1 MVPSMQQRTTE
12 SGDEAHPQYI
22 RWFEEIGIGDVPV
35 VGGKNASLGE
45 MYRELSGEGVKVP
58 NGFTITAEG
67 YWHMISATGIREGM
81 EKALDRV
88 DKNDVADL
96 ASRGKKV
103 RGLIH
108 EAGIPDDL
116 WAEIADAYDRL
127 CDQYGKDTDVAVR
140 SSATAED
147 LPTAS
152 FAGQQETFLNV
163 RGHDALREACVGCFA
178 SLFTDRAIAY
188 RIDQGFG
195 QMDVGLSIGIMKM
208 VRSDLAS
215 SGVIFTLDT
224 ETGFRDVVFITASY
238 GLGENIVQGA
248 VNPDEYYVFKPTF
261 REGSRAIIR
270 KKRGDK
276 EKKLI
281 YSGRSGKR
289 TENIEVPEEDRLRFC
304 LTDDE
309 VLSLASSALKIEEH
323 YSRKAGHP
331 EPMDIE
337 WAKDGET
344 GELFIVQSRPET
356 VQSQRAMDVLE
367 NYILESR
374 SKVLSKGRSVGSK
387 IASGKVRVI
396 TDKSKLSTFRPG
408 EVLVSASTTP
418 DWEPVMKIASAIITD
433 QGGRTSHAAIVS
445 RELGI
450 PAVVGTVDATS
461 SMRDGDL
468 VTVSCAEGDDGFV
481 YEGELSFHVERIK
494 LGGMRRP
501 RTEMMMNLGNPDEAF
516 SYSFIPNDGVGLA
529 RLEFII
535 GSYIRVHPMAL
546 LHPENVKDR
555 QELKEIERLT
565 AAYPDGGAYF
575 TESLAHG
582 IATIA
587 AAFYPKDVVV
597 RMSDL
602 KSNEYA
608 ALIGGR
614 SFEPDEHNPMLG
626 FRGASRYYSDRY
638 REGFGLECRAIRMAR
653 DEMGLTNVVPMIP
666 FCRTLEEAKKVVEEM
681 RANGLERGENGLR
694 LFIMCEI
701 PNNFLL
707 IDEFSRYFDG
717 FSIGSNDLTQL
728 VLGIDRDSDILAK
741 EFDERDEGVLKA
753 MSLSVQGA
761 RRNGRHS
768 GICGQAPSDYPEV
781 AEFLVKEGI
790 DSISVNPDSLMNVTL
805 KVIRTEEELEPAGS
819 HAAKERGKG

>member
-1 MVPSMQQRTTE
+1 MQQRTTE
-12 SGDEAHPQYI
+12 AKAAAHPRYI
-22 RWFEEIGIGDVPV
+22 RWFKDIGIGDVPV

-45 MYRELSGEGVKVP
+45 MYRELSGEGIKVP
-58 NGFTITAEG
+58 NGFTVTAEG
-67 YWHMISATGIREGM
+67 YWHMITATGIRDQM
-81 EKALDRV
+81 EKALDGV

-96 ASRGKKV
+96 ASRGRKV

-108 EAGIPDDL
+108 KAGIPDDL
-116 WAEIADAYDRL
+116 WAEIADSYDLL
-127 CDQYGKDTDVAVR
+127 CEQYGEDTDVAVR

-163 RGHDALREACVGCFA
+163 SGHAALREACVGCFA

-195 QMDVGLSIGIMKM
+195 QMDIGLSIGIMKM

-224 ETGFRDVVFITASY
+224 ETGFRDVVFITAAY

-281 YSGRSGKR
+281 YSDGGGGKR
-289 TENIEVPEEDRLRFC
+289 TENVEVPDKDRLRFC

-309 VLSLASSALKIEEH
+309 VLALASSALKIEEH
-323 YSRKAGHP
+323 YSKKAGHP

-356 VQSQRAMDVLE
+356 VQSQKTMDVLE

-374 SKVLSKGRSVGSK
+374 SKVLTKGRSVGSK
-387 IASGKVRVI
+387 IASGMVRVI
-396 TDKSKLSTFRPG
+396 KDKSKLTTFRPG
-408 EVLVSASTTP
+408 EVLVSVSTTP

-450 PAVVGTVDATS
+450 PAVVGTVDATTS
-461 SMRDGDL
+461 LQDGDV

-481 YEGELSFHVERIK
+481 YEGKLPFHVERIE
-494 LGGMRRP
+494 LGGMKRP
-501 RTEMMMNLGNPDEAF
+501 ETEMMMNLGNPDEAF

-546 LHPENVKDR
+546 LHPEKVADR
-555 QELKEIERLT
+555 QELEEIERLT
-565 AAYPDGGAYF
+565 AAYPDGETYF

-614 SFEPDEHNPMLG
+614 HFEPEEHNPMLG

-638 REGFGLECRAIRMAR
+638 REGFGLECRAIRMVR
-653 DEMGLTNVVPMIP
+653 DKMGLRNVVPMIP
-666 FCRTLEEAKKVVEEM
+666 FCRTVEEAEKVVEEM
-681 RANGLERGENGLR
+681 KRNGLVRGENGLR

-728 VLGIDRDSDILAK
+728 VLGIDRDSDILAR

-761 RRNGRHS
+761 LRNGRHS

-781 AEFLVKEGI
+781 AEFLVREGI
-790 DSISVNPDSLMNVTL
+790 DSISVNPDSLMSVTL
-805 KVIRTEEELEPAGS
+805 KVVRTEEELGRKGPGDIE
-819 HAAKERGKG
+819 KERGKG

>member
-1 MVPSMQQRTTE
+1 MQQRTTE
-12 SGDEAHPQYI
+12 TKAAAHPRYI
-22 RWFEEIGIGDVPV
+22 RWFKDISIGDVPV

-58 NGFTITAEG
+58 NGFTVTAEG
-67 YWHMISATGIREGM
+67 YWHMISSTGIRDEMG
-81 EKALDRV
+81 KALDGV

-96 ASRGKKV
+96 AFRGRKV

-108 EAGIPDDL
+108 QAGIPDDL
-116 WAEIADAYDRL
+116 WAEIADAYDLL
-127 CDQYGKDTDVAVR
+127 CQQYGEDTDVAVR

-163 RGHDALREACVGCFA
+163 RGHAALREACVGCFA

-195 QMDVGLSIGIMKM
+195 QMDIGLSIGIMKM

-281 YSGRSGKR
+281 YSGGGKR
-289 TENIEVPEEDRLRFC
+289 TENVEVPDEARLRFC

-309 VLSLASSALKIEEH
+309 VLELASYALKIEEH
-323 YSRKAGHP
+323 YSKKAGHP

-344 GELFIVQSRPET
+344 KELYIVQSRPET
-356 VQSQRAMDVLE
+356 VQSQRPMDVLE
-367 NYILESR
+367 NYVLGSR
-374 SKVLSKGRSVGSK
+374 SKVLSQGRSVGSK
-387 IASGKVRVI
+387 IASGMVRVI
-396 TDKSKLSTFRPG
+396 TDEGQLSTFRPG
-408 EVLVSASTTP
+408 EVLVSVSTTP
-418 DWEPVMKIASAIITD
+418 DWEPVMKIAAAIVTD

-461 SMRDGDL
+461 SIRDGEM

-481 YEGELSFHVERIK
+481 YEGKLPFHVERIE
-494 LGGMRRP
+494 LGGMKRP
-501 RTEMMMNLGNPDEAF
+501 ETEMMMNLGNPDEAF

-546 LHPENVKDR
+546 LHPEKVADR
-555 QELKEIERLT
+555 QELEEIERLT
-565 AAYPDGGAYF
+565 AAYPDGETYF

-614 SFEPDEHNPMLG
+614 HFEPEENNPMLG

-638 REGFGLECRAIRMAR
+638 REGFGLECRAVRMVR
-653 DEMGLTNVVPMIP
+653 DEMGLRNVVPMIP
-666 FCRTLEEAKKVVEEM
+666 FCRTVEEAEKVVEEM
-681 RANGLERGENGLR
+681 RRNGLERGENGLR

-728 VLGIDRDSDILAK
+728 VLGIDRDSDILAR

-761 RRNGRHS
+761 LRNDRHS

-781 AEFLVKEGI
+781 AEFLVREGI
-790 DSISVNPDSLMNVTL
+790 DSISVNPDSLMSVTL
-805 KVIRTEEELEPAGS
+805 KVVRTEEELGRNPHETET
-819 HAAKERGKG
+819 ERGKG

>member
-1 MVPSMQQRTTE
+1 MQQRTTE
-12 SGDEAHPQYI
+12 AKAAAHPRYI
-22 RWFEEIGIGDVPV
+22 RWFKDISIGDVPV

-58 NGFTITAEG
+58 NGFTVTAEG
-67 YWHMISATGIREGM
+67 YWHMISATGIRDEM
-81 EKALDRV
+81 EKALDGV

-96 ASRGKKV
+96 ASRGRKV

-108 EAGIPDDL
+108 QAGIPDDL
-116 WAEIADAYDRL
+116 WAEIADAYDLL
-127 CDQYGKDTDVAVR
+127 CQQYGENTDVAVR

-163 RGHDALREACVGCFA
+163 RGHAALREACVGCFA

-195 QMDVGLSIGIMKM
+195 QMDIGLSIGIMKM

-281 YSGRSGKR
+281 YSGGGKR
-289 TENIEVPEEDRLRFC
+289 TENVQVPDEERLRFC

-309 VLSLASSALKIEEH
+309 VLELASYALKIEEH
-323 YSRKAGHP
+323 YSKKAGHP

-344 GELFIVQSRPET
+344 KELYIVQSRPET
-356 VQSQRAMDVLE
+356 VQSQRPMDVLE

-374 SKVLSKGRSVGSK
+374 SKVLSQGRSVGSK

-396 TDKSKLSTFRPG
+396 TDEGQLSTFRPG
-408 EVLVSASTTP
+408 EVLVSVSTTP
-418 DWEPVMKIASAIITD
+418 DWEPVMKIAAAIVTD

-461 SMRDGDL
+461 SIRDGEM

-481 YEGELSFHVERIK
+481 YEGKLPFHVERIE
-494 LGGMRRP
+494 LGGMKRP
-501 RTEMMMNLGNPDEAF
+501 ETEMMMNLGNPDEAF

-546 LHPENVKDR
+546 LHPEKVADR
-555 QELKEIERLT
+555 QELEEIERLT
-565 AAYPDGGAYF
+565 AAYPNGETYF

-608 ALIGGR
+608 ALLGGR
-614 SFEPDEHNPMLG
+614 HFEPEENNPMLG

-638 REGFGLECRAIRMAR
+638 REGFGLECRAVRMVR
-653 DEMGLTNVVPMIP
+653 DEMGLRNVVPMIP
-666 FCRTLEEAKKVVEEM
+666 FCRTVEEAEKVVEEM
-681 RANGLERGENGLR
+681 RRNGLVRGENGLR

-728 VLGIDRDSDILAK
+728 VLGIDRDSDILAR

-761 RRNGRHS
+761 LRNDRHS
-768 GICGQAPSDYPEV
+768 GICGQAPSDYPEI
-781 AEFLVKEGI
+781 AEFLVREGI
-790 DSISVNPDSLMNVTL
+790 DSISVNPDSLMSVTL
-805 KVIRTEEELEPAGS
+805 KVVRTEEELGRNPHDAGE
-819 HAAKERGKG
+819 ERGKG

>member
-1 MVPSMQQRTTE
+1 MQ
-12 SGDEAHPQYI
+12 EAMGSVAEKHPRYI
-22 RWFEEIGIGDVPV
+22 RWFKDIGIDDVPS

-45 MYRELSGEGVKVP
+45 MYRELGEEGVNVP
-58 NGFTITAEG
+58 NGFAVTAEG
-67 YWHMISATGIREGM
+67 YWHMISETGVREEM
-81 EKALDRV
+81 ERALDGV

-96 ASRGKKV
+96 ASRGSRV
-103 RGLIH
+103 RELIRN
-108 EAGIPDDL
+108 AGIPDDL
-116 WAEIADAYDRL
+116 WAEIAEAYDRL
-127 CDQYGKDTDVAVR
+127 CDQHGKDTDVAVR

-147 LPTAS
+147 LPSAS

-163 RGHDALREACVGCFA
+163 RGHDALREACTGCFA

-224 ETGFRDVVFITASY
+224 ETGFRDVVFITAAY
-238 GLGENIVQGA
+238 GLGENVVQGA

-261 REGSRAIIR
+261 RQGSRAVIR

-281 YSGRSGKR
+281 YSDGGAGRR
-289 TENIEVPEEDRLRFC
+289 TENVEVPEGDRLRFC

-323 YSRKAGHP
+323 YSRKSGNP

-356 VQSQRAMDVLE
+356 VQSRRAVDVLE
-367 NYILESR
+367 NHVLDSR

-387 IASGKVRVI
+387 IASGKVRII
-396 TDKSKLSTFRPG
+396 TDKTQLSTFRPG
-408 EVLVSASTTP
+408 EILVSVSTTP
-418 DWEPVMKIASAIITD
+418 DWEPVMKIAAAIVTD

-450 PAVVGTVDATS
+450 PAVVGTDDATRS
-461 SMRDGDL
+461 LHDGDV

-481 YEGELSFHVERIK
+481 YEGRLPFHVERID
-494 LGGMRRP
+494 LGGMKRP

-516 SYSFIPNDGVGLA
+516 SHSFIPNDGVGLA

-546 LHPENVKDR
+546 LHPEKVKDR
-555 QELKEIERLT
+555 QELEGIKRLT
-565 AAYPDGGAYF
+565 AAYPDGEAYF
-575 TESLAHG
+575 VESLAHG

-587 AAFYPKDVVV
+587 AAFYPKEVVV

-608 ALIGGR
+608 ALIGG
-614 SFEPDEHNPMLG
+614 SAFEPKENNPMLG
-626 FRGASRYYSDRY
+626 FRGASRYYSDQY
-638 REGFGLECRAIRMAR
+638 REGFGLECRAIRMVR
-653 DEMGLTNVVPMIP
+653 EDMGLRNVVPMIP
-666 FCRTLEEAKKVVEEM
+666 FCRTVEEAKKVVEEM
-681 RANGLERGENGLR
+681 GRNGLVRGENDLR
-694 LFIMCEI
+694 LYIMCEI

-707 IDEFSRYFDG
+707 IDEFSQCFDG
-717 FSIGSNDLTQL
+717 FSVGSNDLTQL

-753 MSLSVQGA
+753 MSLSVRGA

-768 GICGQAPSDYPEV
+768 GICGQAPADHPEI
-781 AEFLVKEGI
+781 AEFLVREGI
-790 DSISVNPDSLMNVTL
+790 DSISVDPDSLMNVTL
-805 KVIRTEEELEPAGS
+805 RVVRTEEALEREKNIEDEEGRR
-819 HAAKERGKG
+819 KK